1 MPAFEDYARIGSR
14 NDIQVRGSNTSP
26 WPFCGWNL
34 AHAKKYAEYILELVD
49 KAEREN
55 PKVLEL
61 IADIEAAEE
70 DSPFDSLK
78 EIAICLVRKGYRK

>member
-1 MPAFEDYARIGSR
+1 MPNYDSYAQIGTH
-14 NDIQVRGSNTSP
+14 NDIQVRGSKISP
-26 WPFCGWNL
+26 WPLYGWSL

-70 DSPFDSLK
+70 DSPNDSLE
-78 EIAICLVRKGYRK
+78 EIAIRLVRKGYRK

>member
-1 MPAFEDYARIGSR
+1 MPAFEDYAKIGTH
-14 NDIQVRGSNTSP
+14 NDIQVRGRKTGP
-26 WPFCGWNL
+26 WPLCGWNL

-70 DSPFDSLK
+70 DSPNDSLE
-78 EIAICLVRKGYRK
+78 EIAIRLVRKGYRK